1 MLTPCAR
8 SWSTIPCSA
17 AVLFPTY
24 VGEEPYCSVS
34 HELPV
39 STSSHQVAVD
49 GSGAPAVAAA
59 AAARLKLSAAAFQP

>member
-1 MLTPCAR
+1 V
-8 SWSTIPCSA
+8 S
-17 AVLFPTY
+17 FPRY
-24 VGEEPYCSVS
+24 VGEEPYCSDS